1 MRMVDPIL
9 MEIDQ
14 EAPTTRRVLDAVP
27 EDKLTWK
34 PHAKSMSLGR
44 LAQHV
49 AEIQGRLAEAMV
61 PDSFDVA
68 AGPRRPEPT
77 THAEIMDTFDS
88 GLKRVKEIIGATDD
102 ARCLADWTLQAKGDT
117 MFTLPRIAAYRVLLM
132 NHLYHHRGQLS
143 VYLRLLD
150 VPVPHIYG
158 PSADDNPF
166 AKQAA

>member
-1 MRMVDPIL
+1 MRLVDPIL
-9 MEIDQ
+9 AEIDQ
-14 EAPTTRRVLDAVP
+14 EAPITRRILAAVP

-34 PHAKSMSLGR
+34 PHEKSMSLAR

-49 AEIQGRLAEAMV
+49 AEIQGRLSEIMV
-61 PDSFDVA
+61 TESFD
-68 AGPRRPEPT
+68 PT
-77 THAEIMDTFDS
+77 TFPKQAEPITHGEIMATFEN
-88 GLKRVKEIIGATDD
+88 GLTRAKELIGQTDD
-102 ARCLADWTLQAKGDT
+102 ERCLQDWSFVVGGNPL
-117 MFTLPRIAAYRVLLM
+117 MTLPRIAAYRVLLM

-166 AKQAA
+166 MPKVA

>member
-1 MRMVDPIL
+1 MRLVDPIL
-9 MEIDQ
+9 AEIDQ
-14 EAPTTRRVLDAVP
+14 EAAATRRTLEAVP

-34 PHAKSMSLGR
+34 PHAKSMSLAR

-49 AEIQGRLAEAMV
+49 AEIQGRLSEILV
-61 PDSFDVA
+61 GDDFDPSTFPKV
-68 AGPRRPEPT
+68 PEPT
-77 THAEIMDTFDS
+77 TRAEILNTFET
-88 GLKRVKEIIGATDD
+88 GLTRAKELIGQTADD
-102 ARCLADWTLQAKGDT
+102 RCLQNWSFVMGGKPL
-117 MFTLPRIAAYRVLLM
+117 MTLPRIAAYRVLLM

-166 AKQAA
+166 MPKAA

>member
-1 MRMVDPIL
+1 MRLVDPIL
-9 MEIDQ
+9 AEFDQ
-14 EAPTTRRVLDAVP
+14 EAPITRRVLEAVP
-27 EDKLTWK
+27 GDKLTWK
-34 PHAKSMSLGR
+34 PHPKSMSLGR

-49 AEIQGRLAEAMV
+49 AEIQGRLAEATV

-68 AGPRRPEPT
+68 TGSRPEPT
-77 THAEIMDTFDS
+77 THAEIMETFEK
-88 GLKRVKEIIGATDD
+88 GLAQAKEIIGRTSDDRAT
-102 ARCLADWTLQAKGDT
+102 AGWTLLMQGNPLMT
-117 MFTLPRIAAYRVLLM
+117 VPRIGVYRSFLM

-166 AKQAA
+166 VKQAA